1 MHYKVETFT
10 DRPSFNDRQLITS
23 AEVVLLLSSS
33 IRISCAV
40 EIGSVITSLTVCIV
54 IVTNA
59 VHSSNFFTVLR

>member
-1 MHYKVETFT
+1 MHCKVETFT
-10 DRPSFNDRQLITS
+10 DTPSFNDRQLITS
-23 AEVVLLLSSS
+23 AEVVLLLSS
-33 IRISCAV
+33 IRISCSV